1 MKLVW
6 PDHSVR
12 DPVCLLAPSARMS
25 LEEEHDRLVGR
36 EGELTA
42 RQKELKEKEATLATL
57 DAPPQWQVDALL
69 EDKKSLTEAKKS
81 LAAAWNGESLRS

>member
-25 LEEEHDRLVGR
+25 LEEEHDRLVR
-36 EGELTA
+36 WKGELTA
-42 RQKELKEKEATLATL
+42 RQKELDEERKALTDKSSVPE
-57 DAPPQWQVDALL
+57 WLL
-69 EDKKSLTEAKKS
+69 EDKKSLTEQQKS